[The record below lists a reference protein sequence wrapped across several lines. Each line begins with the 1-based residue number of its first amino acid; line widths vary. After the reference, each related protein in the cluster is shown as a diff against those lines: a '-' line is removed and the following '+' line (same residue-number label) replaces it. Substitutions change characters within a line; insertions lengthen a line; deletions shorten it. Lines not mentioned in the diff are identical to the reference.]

1 MVRVRFPQ
9 QLGFLALAAACGAC
23 GHVAAYERGAIAR
36 PDMTTS
42 DLSGRAA
49 RHATEVHE
57 GAAPSAAVSEAG
69 CGCN

>member
-1 MVRVRFPQ
+1 MVRMRFARQ
-9 QLGFLALAAACGAC
+9 LALLAIAASCGAC
-23 GHVAAYERGAIAR
+23 GHVAPYERGALAR

-49 RHATEVHE
+49 QHATEVHE
-57 GAAPSAAVSEAG
+57 GAARSGAVSEAG

>member
-1 MVRVRFPQ
+1 MVRMRFPR
-9 QLGFLALAAACGAC
+9 QLAFLAIAAACSAC

-49 RHATEVHE
+49 QHATEVHE
-57 GAAPSAAVSEAG
+57 GAARSGAVSEAG

>member
-1 MVRVRFPQ
+1 MVRLRFPRQ
-9 QLGFLALAAACGAC
+9 LALAAILATCGAC

-42 DLSGRAA
+42 DLAGRAA
-49 RHATEVHE
+49 QHATEVHE
-57 GAAPSAAVSEAG
+57 GAARGGSVSEAG